1 MAESNNNTTVLER
14 FFDDFPR
21 GGKLLILAH
30 NHPDPDTMASAAALQ
45 EIASVLGKAKT
56 TIAYGGV
63 IGRAENANMV
73 KVLKLKLVPID
84 KIKFSD
90 YDRVAMV
97 DTQPRTGNNALPI
110 KIVPD
115 LVIDHHP
122 KSKGVANVKF
132 VDIRTEYGATASILS
147 EYLFHFDLPINKNL
161 ATALVYGIKSE
172 TQDLGRETY
181 QVDVDVYH
189 RLFQLANKKLLSKII
204 NAHVPR
210 SYFKHIMG
218 AIQHAKLVDGCCII
232 SRLRELPTPDLIP
245 EIADIFMK
253 MEGATWAL
261 CMGQYE
267 GAIFLSIR
275 TTNPRKDAGK
285 IMKTITR
292 NLGTGGGHMM
302 IAGGRIPVPGKEQW
316 EIHEIKDEVEQK
328 FLKLIGKENDSQEQ
342 LVLSEEK

>member
-1 MAESNNNTTVLER
+1 MSETNKPSVLEQ

-30 NHPDPDTMASAAALQ
+30 NHPDPDTIASAAALM

-63 IGRAENANMV
+63 IGRAENAHMV

-84 KIKFSD
+84 KIKIADF
-90 YDRVAMV
+90 DRIAMV
-97 DTQPRTGNNALPI
+97 DTQPQTGNNALPV
-110 KIVPD
+110 KMLPD

-122 KSKGVANVKF
+122 KSGPTSRVKF

-147 EYLFHFDLPINKNL
+147 EYLFQFDLPINKNL

-189 RLFQLANKKLLSKII
+189 RLFQLANKKLLAKII

-210 SYFKHIMG
+210 SYFDYLMQ
-218 AIQHAKLVDGCCII
+218 AIQRAKLIDDCCIV

-245 EIADIFMK
+245 EIADLFMK

-261 CMGQYE
+261 CMGQYQE
-267 GAIFLSIR
+267 AIFLSIR
-275 TTNPRKDAGK
+275 TTNTRKDAGK
-285 IMKTITR
+285 IMKAIVR
-292 NLGTGGGHMM
+292 NQGTGGGHML

-316 EIHEIKDEVEQK
+316 EIHDIKDQIEEK
-328 FLKLIGKENDSQEQ
+328 FLKLIGKQDDTQHP
-342 LVLSEEK
+342 LVVPEKQ